1 MIKQLL
7 RLFPYVRQLED
18 QLRQAIAGEISLE
31 SLQVKDGNIDLKLKS
46 KIVPLV
52 AEAFHELL
60 DEMEAPNYIEF
71 SLDHLETHE
80 TILVTVQKKN
90 GKSPAELQALAEEKE
105 QYWEEKYYELL
116 EGSPKAMKESDIEAN
131 NRILRE
137 LMDECR

>member
-1 MIKQLL
+1 MIRHFL

-18 QLRQAIAGEISLE
+18 QLRQAICGEISLE
-31 SLQVKDGNIDLKLKS
+31 SMQIKDNSIDLKLKS
-46 KIVPLV
+46 KIVPIV

-80 TILVTVQKKN
+80 TILVTVQKKS
-90 GKSPAELQALAEEKE
+90 GKSPAELQALAEKKE

-116 EGSPKAMKESDIEAN
+116 KGME
-131 NRILRE
+131 
-137 LMDECR
+137 